1 MNERQKRLKEVYD
14 HMRTYFGIHT
24 QGQFADAIG
33 YSRPVISS
41 ALNGDKD
48 KLTDKLFKSIDEK
61 FPGIFNLDYLLNGKG
76 TIKRALPW
84 VITRARLRS
93 ISRRAISV
101 SRA

>member
-1 MNERQKRLKEVYD
+1 MNERQKRLKEVYE

-41 ALNGDKD
+41 ALNGDND
-48 KLTDKLFKSIDEK
+48 KLTDKLFKNIDEK

-76 TIKRALPW
+76 NLLT
-84 VITRARLRS
+84 T
-93 ISRRAISV
+93 
-101 SRA
+101 